1 MVDLLGWVNLACQMK
16 PFLYSA
22 ILRKIRGSHSV
33 SNFTEIIFLKFFDI
47 NFENFGAFSLAE
59 NKSSLKVIFDHG
71 NEFLR
76 LNWSEK
82 HFFYFRFFF
91 KNGIFWSL
99 KIMKI
104 GIFHKIKIFFE
115 ILKHVQANFFTCC

>member
-1 MVDLLGWVNLACQMK
+1 MKSSYPEFWNKECGENYISICCLGWVNLACQMK

-59 NKSSLKVIFDHG
+59 NKNCLKIIFDHG
-71 NEFLR
+71 NEFPR
-76 LNWSEK
+76 LNWSKK
-82 HFFYFRFFF
+82 HFFYF
-91 KNGIFWSL
+91 
-99 KIMKI
+99 
-104 GIFHKIKIFFE
+104 
-115 ILKHVQANFFTCC
+115 